1 MECSTIL
8 TVKQVAFEA
17 LLRSLRLY
25 MEQDECVCD
34 AFTAHLPLFAGV
46 HACPSDC
53 EQCTWCIAR
62 TALDKVSGSAILL
75 YSLGKTRSRSKA
87 LQSLFLN

>member
-1 MECSTIL
+1 MEFATIV

-34 AFTAHLPLFAGV
+34 DEPDLPVFKCAKS
-46 HACPSDC
+46 ACPPDC
-53 EQCTWCIAR
+53 TRCTWCIAR
-62 TALDKVSGSAILL
+62 NALRGVGEEV
-75 YSLGKTRSRSKA
+75 RHE
-87 LQSLFLN
+87 